1 MADPMLKFGGGHT
14 FLGGFTAVNPDADI
28 RQRYMG
34 RYEHLNVLKYI
45 ASYPVFSQT
54 NPTAKAHRPKIVIM

>member
-34 RYEHLNVLKYI
+34 RYEH
-45 ASYPVFSQT
+45 
-54 NPTAKAHRPKIVIM
+54 